1 MLRVIM
7 LFVLRKTLLVNAAS
21 VFKTNSVSV
30 LRASGKRQLKKKIQN
45 INSSGM
51 QIEKNPG
58 KYAVS
63 NIDGWEVVVRYT
75 AAFLGSF

>member
-1 MLRVIM
+1 V
-7 LFVLRKTLLVNAAS
+7 
-21 VFKTNSVSV
+21 
-30 LRASGKRQLKKKIQN
+30 
-45 INSSGM
+45 